1 MINQITLDPRNLS
14 PRNNRAETKLPW
26 FTAITQNGDSYY
38 PNLSDWLP
46 GDIILFS
53 KNVDGTQ
60 PNIESELIELIQTT
74 LHQPAHDAQWIHAAI
89 YLGNGAC
96 IEAVNDPQ
104 VQQKGII
111 VNLDSLPSRV
121 AHQMIRV
128 RRPDKNKAGQPWSRT
143 DGERVMMA
151 ALHYTS
157 TYYPDWIKSSA
168 ALASNLFP
176 NPTATWR
183 SILQMSNIVG
193 ASFATMLCVRAY
205 AHVLGMDI
213 TIKAQKLPFALSQ
226 SAMLKDVDIFWREV
240 AP

>member
-1 MINQITLDPRNLS
+1 MFNQIILDPRNIS
-14 PRNNRAETKLPW
+14 PQNYRTETKLPW
-26 FTAITQNGDSYY
+26 FPAITHNGGNYY

-60 PNIESELIELIQTT
+60 PNIESELIEIIQTT

-96 IEAVNDPQ
+96 VETVNDPQ
-104 VQQKGII
+104 VRQKGII
-111 VNLDSLPSRV
+111 VNLGSLPNRL

-128 RRPDKNKAGQPWSRT
+128 RRPQKNKAGQPWSKA
-143 DGERVMMA
+143 DGEQVMMA

-168 ALASNLFP
+168 TLAGNLFP
-176 NPTATWR
+176 NPSATWR

-193 ASFATMLCVRAY
+193 ASFATLFCVRAY

-213 TIKAQKLPFALSQ
+213 TPKAQKLPFALSQ
-226 SAMLKDVDIFWREV
+226 SAMLNDVALDWCIV
-240 AP
+240 P